1 MTEKIARWVFGT
13 ATARVSGDTA
23 RFMNV
28 TVRSGITPLKIDR
41 DGGDLLLTVR
51 AKQYRRLHAVKVRT
65 HARVRLEDRRG
76 GPFVLRR
83 ALRRPGLLL
92 GAVLGVALYVWL
104 SGFYWGVTIEGEAP
118 YAQREVLA
126 AAEDCGAYIGAPR
139 RTFDAALAS
148 SRLQLALPKI
158 SWASMNTDGC
168 FITLSVRTA
177 VEKEAGPDRSG
188 AYDVVA
194 RRAGLVKSVAA
205 ESGTV
210 LAEVGSAV
218 AEGQV
223 LVSGITEVGDPYG
236 EEPVRRLLS
245 HARATVIAET
255 RHTFTASCPLELE
268 TVRETDTGT
277 RRALYVL
284 GVRVPLGLS
293 GAPDSAVTAYSR
305 TPLTLLGTELP
316 VWVETLRTA
325 AQEPV
330 TVTLTEAQA
339 RQRAYEKIR
348 RMQAIYLGE
357 DGTLLSENVTY
368 TLEDGVVY
376 AFSECVCEENIAE
389 EVPISAGE

>member
-28 TVRSGITPLKIDR
+28 TVRSGITPLRIDR

-139 RTFDAALAS
+139 STFDAALAS

-177 VEKEAGPDRSG
+177 VEKEAGPDQSG

-194 RRAGLVKSVAA
+194 RRA
-205 ESGTV
+205 
-210 LAEVGSAV
+210 
-218 AEGQV
+218 
-223 LVSGITEVGDPYG
+223 
-236 EEPVRRLLS
+236 
-245 HARATVIAET
+245 
-255 RHTFTASCPLELE
+255 
-268 TVRETDTGT
+268 
-277 RRALYVL
+277 
-284 GVRVPLGLS
+284 
-293 GAPDSAVTAYSR
+293 
-305 TPLTLLGTELP
+305 
-316 VWVETLRTA
+316 
-325 AQEPV
+325 
-330 TVTLTEAQA
+330 
-339 RQRAYEKIR
+339 
-348 RMQAIYLGE
+348 
-357 DGTLLSENVTY
+357 
-368 TLEDGVVY
+368 
-376 AFSECVCEENIAE
+376 
-389 EVPISAGE
+389 